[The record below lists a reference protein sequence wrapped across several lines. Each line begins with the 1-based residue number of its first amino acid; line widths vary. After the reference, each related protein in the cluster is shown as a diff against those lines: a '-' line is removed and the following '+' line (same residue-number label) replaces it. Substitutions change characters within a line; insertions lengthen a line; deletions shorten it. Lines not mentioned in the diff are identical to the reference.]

1 MRSFQCGLG
10 LLGLIVAAG
19 SAIAVWTSAP
29 AAAATDY
36 PNAQIRIFS
45 GLAAGGG
52 ADIITRYFAAKLQE
66 KAGQNV
72 VVINRPGAGGN
83 FGAQAAAQSKPD
95 GYTLLIAPNIA
106 FAGNAYLYK
115 DVPYDPIKS
124 FEPVTTLTRLP
135 FILAIPP
142 SNPARTY
149 AEFIDY
155 VKSKNGKAT
164 YAGNTTT
171 ATMSVEYLMKQ
182 AGTSMTRVPYKA
194 LIDTI
199 PDVANGT
206 LDLIDGDSTFL
217 VSQAKAG
224 RVKLLVATS
233 KERSPLLPDLP
244 TLHEQ
249 GVKDFDIVAT
259 FSVYAPAG
267 TSKEIVEKLAG
278 WFNAI
283 VRTDETREFLAK
295 VATDPWPGSTELL
308 RKVLAE
314 EVVKYREMMID
325 AKIDPQ

>member
-1 MRSFQCGLG
+1 MKFTRFAFALVLSVG
-10 LLGLIVAAG
+10 
-19 SAIAVWTSAP
+19 
-29 AAAATDY
+29 ATHAQAQSDY
-36 PNAQIRIFS
+36 PNRQIQIFS

-66 KAGQNV
+66 QSGQTV

-83 FGAQAAAQSKPD
+83 FGAAAAAQSKPD

-115 DVPYDPIKS
+115 DVPYHPIKS
-124 FEPVTTLTRLP
+124 FEPVTTLTKLP
-135 FILAIPP
+135 FILAVPP
-142 SNPARTY
+142 TSPVKNY

-171 ATMSVEYLMKQ
+171 ATMSVEYLMKE

-206 LDLIDGDSTFL
+206 LDLIDGDSTLL

-224 RVKLLVATS
+224 RIKLLAATS

-249 GVKDFDIVAT
+249 GIKDFDIIAT

-267 TSKEIVEKLAG
+267 TPPDIVKKLEG
-278 WFNAI
+278 WFNTT
-283 VRTDETREFLAK
+283 VRSDETRAFLAN
-295 VATDPWPGSTELL
+295 VATDPWPGSSEML
-308 RKVLAE
+308 RKILAD
-314 EVVKYREMMID
+314 EVVRYREMMIA
-325 AKIDPQ
+325 AKIEPQ

>member
-1 MRSFQCGLG
+1 MKFTKFASAVALVLALG
-10 LLGLIVAAG
+10 AAQAHAQAG
-19 SAIAVWTSAP
+19 
-29 AAAATDY
+29 Y
-36 PNAQIRIFS
+36 PNKQIQIFS

-52 ADIITRYFAAKLQE
+52 ADIITRYFASKLQE
-66 KAGQNV
+66 QSGQTV

-83 FGAQAAAQSKPD
+83 FGAAAAAQSKPD

-124 FEPVTTLTRLP
+124 FEPVTTLTKLP

-142 SNPARTY
+142 SNPVKNY
-149 AEFIDY
+149 AEFIEY

-171 ATMSVEYLMKQ
+171 ATMSVEYLMKL

-206 LDLIDGDSTFL
+206 LDLVDGDSTFL

-224 RVKLLVATS
+224 RVKLLAATS

-249 GVKDFDIVAT
+249 GIKDFDIIAT

-267 TSKEIVEKLAG
+267 TPPEIVKKLEA
-278 WFNAI
+278 WFNAT
-283 VRTDETREFLAK
+283 VRSDETRAFLAK
-295 VATDPWPGSTELL
+295 SATDPWPGSAEML
-308 RKVLAE
+308 RKILAE
-314 EVVKYREMMID
+314 EVVRYRDMMIA
-325 AKIDPQ
+325 AKIEPQ

>member
-1 MRSFQCGLG
+1 MKFTRFAFALVLSVG
-10 LLGLIVAAG
+10 
-19 SAIAVWTSAP
+19 
-29 AAAATDY
+29 ATHAQAQSDY
-36 PNAQIRIFS
+36 PNRQIQIFS

-52 ADIITRYFAAKLQE
+52 ADIITRYFASKLQE
-66 KAGQNV
+66 QSGQTV

-83 FGAQAAAQSKPD
+83 FGAAAAAQSKPD

-115 DVPYDPIKS
+115 DVPYHPIKS
-124 FEPVTTLTRLP
+124 FEPVTTLTKLP
-135 FILAIPP
+135 FILAVPP
-142 SNPARTY
+142 TSPVKNY

-171 ATMSVEYLMKQ
+171 ATMSVEYLMKE

-206 LDLIDGDSTFL
+206 LDLIDGDSTLL

-224 RVKLLVATS
+224 RIKLLAATS
-233 KERSPLLPDLP
+233 KERSPLSPDLP

-249 GVKDFDIVAT
+249 GIKDFDIIAT

-267 TSKEIVEKLAG
+267 TPPDILKKLEG
-278 WFNAI
+278 WFNAT
-283 VRTDETREFLAK
+283 VRSDETRAFLAN
-295 VATDPWPGSTELL
+295 VATDPWPGSSEML
-308 RKVLAE
+308 RKILAD
-314 EVVKYREMMID
+314 EVVRYREMMIA
-325 AKIDPQ
+325 AKIEPQ